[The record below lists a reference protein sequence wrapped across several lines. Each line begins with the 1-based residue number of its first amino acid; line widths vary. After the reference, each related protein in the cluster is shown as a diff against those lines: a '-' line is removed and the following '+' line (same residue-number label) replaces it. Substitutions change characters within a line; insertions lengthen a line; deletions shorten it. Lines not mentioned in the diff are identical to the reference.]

1 MSGIGKSLRLLY
13 FSKIRTKATHP
24 LCFDE
29 FSLFTNNWTYEGEVD
44 LRFYFRV
51 QLHVFSSKIFLA
63 VPYQVFYWWENVKIH

>member
-29 FSLFTNNWTYEGEVD
+29 FSLFTNNWTYEGESGPEVLLSRTVTYL
-44 LRFYFRV
+44 LRYFWLYRTK
-51 QLHVFSSKIFLA
+51 FFTGGKM
-63 VPYQVFYWWENVKIH
+63 